1 MALIAGLAMAVE
13 STNIVGYVEASLIGN
28 ANNDVVSTFGK
39 VGGNNAQ
46 LVLGDITVNE
56 YATADNGDT
65 IRIYSEGEEV
75 LAACYFSRALLT
87 ALEQPETVAAGW
99 WDNTVTDD
107 LDFSDATRCYN
118 SFPLPFGTGFTVS
131 ASSDDSKVIFA
142 GEVQGEQEVT
152 FIGNANNDTGNALPM
167 TVTLGTIVANEYAGA
182 DNGDTIR
189 IYSEGEEVLA
199 ACYFSRALLTALE
212 QPETVAAGWWDNTV
226 TDDLDF
232 TDATRCY
239 NSYTLTAGRGFTISA
254 SSDDSGLV
262 FPNPLTLN

>member
-1 MALIAGLAMAVE
+1 MAVE

-46 LVLGDITVNE
+46 LVLGDVTVNE
-56 YATADNGDT
+56 YAGAENGDT
-65 IRIYSEGEEV
+65 LRLYSEGEEV
-75 LAACYFSRALLT
+75 LAACYFSRALLDS
-87 ALEQPETVAAGW
+87 LEKEDVAVGW
-99 WDNTVTDD
+99 WDEAVLEDMEFTQARFYNT
-107 LDFSDATRCYN
+107 
-118 SFPLPFGTGFTVS
+118 FPLPFGTGFTVS

-182 DNGDTIR
+182 ENGDTLR
-189 IYSEGEEVLA
+189 VYSEGEEVLA
-199 ACYFSRALLTALE
+199 ACYFSRALLDSLE
-212 QPETVAAGWWDNTV
+212 KEDVAVGWWDEAV
-226 TDDLDF
+226 LEDMEF
-232 TDATRCY
+232 TQARCY
-239 NSYTLTAGRGFTISA
+239 NSYSLPAGRGFTVSA

-262 FPNPLTLN
+262 FPNPSTLN